1 MANLEWASDL
11 AVELIAEYGADITI
25 KIFTPG
31 VVDPDKPWEEAPPI
45 ETSVNTKGVF
55 TLFKQE
61 HIDGTLIKQEDRRV
75 LVAGLSLREASLE
88 TRLNGHIILGSN
100 VWQIIS
106 ISQVAP
112 DENTILYVFQVR
124 K

>member
-11 AVELIAEYGADITI
+11 AVELIAEYGANITV

-31 VVDPDKPWEEAPPI
+31 VTSPNKPWEEVPPV
-45 ETSVNTKGVF
+45 ETTADTKGVF

-75 LVAGLSLREASLE
+75 LVAGLSLKEATLE
-88 TRLNGHIILGSN
+88 AQLNGHVVLGSN

-106 ISQVAP
+106 ISQIAP

>member
-11 AVELIAEYGADITI
+11 AVKLIAKYGADITI

-31 VVDPDKPWEEAPPI
+31 VVDPDKPWEEVPPV
-45 ETSVNTKGVF
+45 ETSIDTKGIF
-55 TLFKQE
+55 TQFRQE
-61 HIDGTLIKQEDRRV
+61 HIDGTLVKQEDRRV
-75 LVAGLSLREASLE
+75 LVAGLSLKEAALE
-88 TRLNGHIILGSN
+88 ARLNGQVVLGSN